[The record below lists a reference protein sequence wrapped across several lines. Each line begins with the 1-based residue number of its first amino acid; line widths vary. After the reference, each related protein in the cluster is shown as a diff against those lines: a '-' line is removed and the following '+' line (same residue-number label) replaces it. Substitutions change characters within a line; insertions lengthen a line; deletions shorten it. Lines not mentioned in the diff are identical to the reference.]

1 MAFRTSPNLGPD
13 IEQFDTSY
21 SGWMTPAN
29 IDYTPL
35 LGNPELGSDGHYYVL
50 VKAGAA
56 FASAGTALSIN
67 ETTWTA
73 TAGAGGYVTPVASIP
88 INAYFYARSK
98 ALPGG
103 ATPN

>member
-1 MAFRTSPNLGPD
+1 MAFRTTPNLGPD
-13 IEQFDTSY
+13 IDQFDTVQFFDLNGVDTSP
-21 SGWMTPAN
+21 M
-29 IDYTPL
+29 

-56 FASAGTALSIN
+56 FASANTAITIN
-67 ETTWTA
+67 ETTWVA
-73 TAGAGGYVTPVASIP
+73 TAGAGGYVTPVAAIP

-103 ATPN
+103 ATAN